1 MSVLFINFNKRIYLF
16 LIIFSFFIS
25 YEGFAEKNNIKPII
39 NLPDAIAKLKSGND
53 IDAFLDFQILATEG
67 NVDAQA
73 YFGEMYRKGR
83 GFGINF
89 IKAEEWLSKAAEGG
103 SASAYHRLGWMYAR
117 GEIEGVRNNKMAI
130 ENWKKA
136 SELGDPYAQSDL
148 GVMYWRG
155 EGTEKDLI
163 LAYKWLMTSFN
174 QLGKENIN
182 LDNLKKEMT
191 LNEIDEANNMLTDVK

>member
-1 MSVLFINFNKRIYLF
+1 MSLSSISFNKRICLF
-16 LIIFSFFIS
+16 LILFLFSIS
-25 YEGFAEKNNIKPII
+25 HKAFAEKNNIKPVI
-39 NLPDAIAKLKSGND
+39 NLPDAVAKLRAGND

-83 GFGINF
+83 GFGKNF

-117 GEIEGVRNNKMAI
+117 GEISGSRNNKMAV

-191 LNEIDEANNMLTDVK
+191 LNEIDKANNMLTDVK